1 MKRPT
6 TISSANGAVPYQPR
20 ATPWVCPPIY
30 HQPCQGEPSPIKAE
44 NPCNRASSR
53 HIKASAQKHPS
64 PWSLVVLW
72 SLEVGIW
79 SFPAP
84 SPLRLC
90 VKNPAIVLNQG
101 LSRQTMNIWKPCRR
115 APTARPH
122 TSPGQRPGFTPP
134 MPRAPKGR
142 PIPQS
147 RQKTPVIV
155 HDQGSSRHPPTN
167 TCPLG
172 AWWFSG
178 AWRLE
183 FGASRSHPLCV
194 CGHRAFAL
202 KPQQSRLIVP
212 PQGNR

>member
-101 LSRQTMNIWKPCRR
+101 FGPILFTTVTAMHGVVIFKLPLRVVVTAVNRIALQGLSRQTMKYLETMPSSANGA
-115 APTARPH
+115 APY
-122 TSPGQRPGFTPP
+122 Q
-134 MPRAPKGR
+134 PRATPWVYTPYGHEPRKDGPSPNQGR
-142 PIPQS
+142 
-147 RQKTPVIV
+147 K
-155 HDQGSSRHPPTN
+155 
-167 TCPLG
+167 PL
-172 AWWFSG
+172 
-178 AWRLE
+178 
-183 FGASRSHPLCV
+183 
-194 CGHRAFAL
+194 
-202 KPQQSRLIVP
+202 
-212 PQGNR
+212 